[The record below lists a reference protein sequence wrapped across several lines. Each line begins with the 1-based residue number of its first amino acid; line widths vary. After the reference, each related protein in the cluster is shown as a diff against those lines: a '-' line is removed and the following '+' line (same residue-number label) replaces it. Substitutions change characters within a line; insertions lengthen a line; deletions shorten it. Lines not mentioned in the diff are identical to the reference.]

1 MRLEKLV
8 LILTVLTAASLS
20 ACGQQ
25 TDASSSTSA
34 IGATRTI
41 VATAHHAAVH
51 RAGSRRAQGETNQS
65 SPARPKPGLS
75 SRRGMLAVSSAS
87 ASVVQ
92 PQPAP
97 DSCHAT
103 GSGLYSEPDPR
114 CTPGSLNPEVT
125 AQTIDQTICRSGWTQ
140 TVRPDESITEQEKP
154 ASIVAY
160 GDTGSER
167 GYEYDHLVSLE
178 LGGATNDSR
187 NLWPEPG
194 ASPNPKDKVEDYLN
208 REVCDGKMTL
218 SRAQRLIVTNWVK
231 LSREITKP
239 RPTKPPPPAPSAY
252 CTASAQWNRTYDD
265 WDVYVHSNQP
275 DTDATVTGDGKTASY
290 YTNGSGYADVYFYA
304 SESAAGDRVTVTVG
318 PATCHTTL

>member
-1 MRLEKLV
+1 VVLGFLRWLAAAGFGVVMLALV
-8 LILTVLTAASLS
+8 A
-20 ACGQQ
+20 
-25 TDASSSTSA
+25 
-34 IGATRTI
+34 
-41 VATAHHAAVH
+41 
-51 RAGSRRAQGETNQS
+51 QS
-65 SPARPKPGLS
+65 SAAPSGVAPNGLVYS
-75 SRRGMLAVSSAS
+75 TAS
-87 ASVVQ
+87 NHVIQ
-92 PQPAP
+92 PQPAARR
-97 DSCHAT
+97 CHAR
-103 GSGLYSEPDPR
+103 GHGRYSFPDPR
-114 CTPGSLNPEVT
+114 CTPGALNPAVRQ
-125 AQTIDQTICRSGWTQ
+125 ATIRRTICRSGWAES
-140 TVRPDESITEQEKP
+140 VRPPESITEPEKY
-154 ASIVAY
+154 ASLAAY
-160 GDTGSER
+160 GDNGSAS
-167 GYEYDHLVSLE
+167 GYEYDHFVPLE

-194 ASPNPKDKVEDYLN
+194 ASPNPKDEVEDYLN
-208 REVCDGKMTL
+208 REVCDGKMPL

>member
-114 CTPGSLNPEVT
+114 CTPGSLNPKVT

-178 LGGATNDSR
+178 LGGATNDAR

-194 ASPNPKDKVEDYLN
+194 ASPNPKDAVENQLH
-208 REVCDGKMTL
+208 RLVCDGQMRL
-218 SRAQRLIVTNWVK
+218 AQAQHTIATGWIAWAKRHHYGA
-231 LSREITKP
+231 P
-239 RPTKPPPPAPSAY
+239 AAPPPHRKP
-252 CTASAQWNRTYDD
+252 
-265 WDVYVHSNQP
+265 QP
-275 DTDATVTGDGKTASY
+275 TTSSPPGPTGDVNCSDFASHAAAQQWFKAHG
-290 YTNGSGYADVYFYA
+290 GSPSNDVA
-304 SESAAGDRVTVTVG
+304 GLDHDHDGIACESL
-318 PATCHTTL
+318 P